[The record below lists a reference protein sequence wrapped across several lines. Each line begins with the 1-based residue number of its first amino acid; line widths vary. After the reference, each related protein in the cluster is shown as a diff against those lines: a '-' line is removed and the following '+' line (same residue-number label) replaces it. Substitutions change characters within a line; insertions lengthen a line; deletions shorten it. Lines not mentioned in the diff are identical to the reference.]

1 MLKNLR
7 YQIAIFLSVVGPG
20 LITANVDNDSGGIL
34 TYSQA
39 GAKYGYLPLWTLIP
53 ITLLLIVT
61 QEMCS
66 RMGAVTGKGLSDLIR
81 EEFGLRTTFFMMI
94 ALVLTNFTNVIAEFA
109 GIASS
114 LELFHISRYISVP
127 ICAIAVWLLV
137 VRGTYR
143 SVEKV
148 FLFACSLYVTYIISA
163 FLLKPDWREAAAYSF
178 KPILMF
184 DTGYITMLIAMVG
197 TSIAPWMQFYLQS
210 AIVEKGITA
219 KEYVQSRVEVVVGC
233 ILTDVVAFFIIVA
246 CAAAIWSH
254 GAKDINDAADAAVA
268 LKPFGQY
275 AYLLFSAGLFNASFF
290 AACILPLSTVF
301 TVCEGLGFES
311 GVDKRFHEAP
321 VFYWLF
327 TLLIVFGGGVILWPN
342 FPLVKMIL
350 LSQVINGILLP
361 VVLIYM
367 VLLINKKSL
376 MREWTNTRLYN
387 AVAWVSVII
396 LIGLTLAL
404 ASITVK
410 QIVQSARAA
419 PPAPRSRPLAQM
431 QRYDSRGHAVKA
443 DVDESGVAHLIGE
456 LVRVGKFPH

>member
-1 MLKNLR
+1 MDFKKLR
-7 YQIAIFLSVVGPG
+7 YQMGVFLAVMGPG

-94 ALVLTNFTNVIAEFA
+94 ALVLCNFTNVIAEFA

-127 ICAIAVWLLV
+127 ICAVAVWLLV
-137 VRGTYR
+137 VRGNYA

-148 FLFACSLYVTYIISA
+148 FLVACVLYVTYIFSA
-163 FLLKPDWREAAAYSF
+163 FLLKPDWKEAAVYSV

-184 DTGYITMLIAMVG
+184 DEGYITMLIAMVG

-219 KEYVQSRVEVVVGC
+219 KEYVQSRIEVIVGC
-233 ILTDVVAFFIIVA
+233 ILTDVVAFFIIVS
-246 CAAAIWSH
+246 CAAAIWAH
-254 GAKDINDAADAAVA
+254 GPKDINTAADAAVA
-268 LKPFGQY
+268 LKPFGKY
-275 AYLLFSAGLFNASFF
+275 AYVLFSAGLFNASFF
-290 AACILPLSTVF
+290 AACILPLSTVY

-311 GVDKRFHEAP
+311 GLDKRFHEAP
-321 VFYWLF
+321 VFYWLY
-327 TLLIVFGGGVILWPN
+327 TLLVVLGAGVILIPN
-342 FPLVKMIL
+342 FPLIKMIL
-350 LSQVINGILLP
+350 FSQVINGVLLP
-361 VVLIYM
+361 FVLIYM
-367 VLLINKKSL
+367 ILLINKRGL
-376 MREWTNTRLYN
+376 MKEWTNSRSYN
-387 AVAWVSVII
+387 LIAWVSVAVM
-396 LIGLTLAL
+396 IGLTLAL
-404 ASITVK
+404 VAISIK
-410 QIVQSARAA
+410 QW
-419 PPAPRSRPLAQM
+419 M
-431 QRYDSRGHAVKA
+431 QG
-443 DVDESGVAHLIGE
+443 
-456 LVRVGKFPH
+456 